1 MKKRYKTFYNEC
13 LKKFMRL
20 QVIVLLL
27 LAAYSITNL
36 IYPYFLKLIID
47 DAITNKDLTKL
58 IRYTVLLFLTIVC
71 SLGFRYGKS
80 LFSFY
85 FAKKIS
91 TDIKQTIISKIFN
104 YNLNFFRNYKIG
116 EIVSIVE
123 QDVMNIQNMF
133 MSIFSGMIVNVITFI
148 GLSVILCS
156 LSWKLAIVSFGLS
169 IIYVFYQRTFGK
181 RLKEISY
188 KLSIQRG
195 EFQAISQ
202 ELFLNLPVIKLHSG
216 DEFFKDKYASCQ
228 KEFFDTLYI
237 GTRIRAKANI
247 IDGIFE
253 GLNLLIVLSMG
264 GYLVLKEQLT
274 VGALFT
280 ISLYVQK
287 IITPIVSLMDE
298 YIELR
303 KVQASVDRVCEILDS
318 NQYQIK
324 LGVCNRYEDFDL
336 SIENMSFSYNKKVIF
351 QNIMTSIPQG
361 DKVVIMGQ
369 NGSGKTTL
377 MNILLKLE
385 GNYEGRICLGKNE
398 ISEFDNTFYKKILYV
413 KQESFIFNGTIIE
426 NLLMGNKGVSEERLH
441 KVLEMMNLK
450 EDIESLEHGIYSV
463 IGEKGIKLSG
473 GQRQK
478 IALART
484 FFLREYSIIILDE
497 PTAALDIE
505 SEKIILDNIF
515 KENENKTIIVIS
527 HRRKVLEYCK
537 RVLEIRDNLIHF
549 HWESPNS

>member
-1 MKKRYKTFYNEC
+1 MRKRYKAFYNEC
-13 LKKFMRL
+13 LKKFMGL
-20 QVIVLLL
+20 QIVVLFL
-27 LAAYSITNL
+27 LAAYSIANL

-47 DAITNKDLTKL
+47 DAIYNKDLTKL
-58 IRYTVLLFLTIVC
+58 IRYTLLLFLTIIC
-71 SLGFRYGKS
+71 SVGLRYGKS

-91 TDIKQTIISKIFN
+91 VDIKQTIISKVFN
-104 YNLNFFRNYKIG
+104 YNLNFFRNYKTG

-123 QDVMNIQNMF
+123 QDVMNIQNLF
-133 MSIFSGMIVNVITFI
+133 MSIFSGMIVNIITFI
-148 GLSVILCS
+148 GMSIILLSLN
-156 LSWKLAIVSFGLS
+156 WKIAIVSFALS
-169 IIYVFYQRTFGK
+169 IVYLYLQRTFGK
-181 RLKEISY
+181 RLKDISY
-188 KLSIQRG
+188 KLSIRRG

-202 ELFLNLPVIKLHSG
+202 ELFFNIPVIKLHRG
-216 DEFFKDKYASCQ
+216 DEFFKDKYVSCQ

-237 GTRIRAKANI
+237 GTKVRAKANI
-247 IDGIFE
+247 IDGIYE
-253 GLNLLIVLSMG
+253 GFNLLIVLSMG

-280 ISLYVQK
+280 ITLYAQK

-303 KVQASVDRVCEILDS
+303 KVQASVDRVCEILDN

-324 LGVCNRYEDFDL
+324 MGVCSKYENFNL
-336 SIENMSFSYNKKVIF
+336 YIENMSFSYNKKMIF
-351 QNIMTSIPQG
+351 QKVMVNIPQG
-361 DKVVIMGQ
+361 DKVAIIGQ

-385 GNYEGRICLGKNE
+385 GNYEGRIHLGKNE

-413 KQESFIFNGTIIE
+413 KQEPFIFSGTIME
-426 NLLMGNKGVSEERLH
+426 NLLMGNNLVSEERLY
-441 KVLEMMNLK
+441 KVLDMMNLK
-450 EDIESLEHGIYSV
+450 EDIESLEHGIYSIV
-463 IGEKGIKLSG
+463 GEKGIKLSG
-473 GQRQK
+473 GQSQK

-484 FFLREYSIIILDE
+484 LLMNDYSVIILDE

-505 SEKIILDNIF
+505 SEQIILDNIF

-527 HRRKVLEYCK
+527 HRRKVLEYCN
-537 RVLEIRDNLIHF
+537 RVLEVKDNKIVQCSH
-549 HWESPNS
+549 